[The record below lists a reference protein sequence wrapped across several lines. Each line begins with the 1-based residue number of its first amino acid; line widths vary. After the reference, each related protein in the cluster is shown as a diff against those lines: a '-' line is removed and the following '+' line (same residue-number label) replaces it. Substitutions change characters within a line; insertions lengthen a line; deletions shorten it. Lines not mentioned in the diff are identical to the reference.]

1 MSSNA
6 PAGEAVRPRLDTNT
20 NWALPRDQHPDDP
33 ESEELSPLSPG
44 REPAEYT
51 WGEQKEGHGP
61 GEGDARPAAAININ
75 IPSPLMSRTRES
87 MGSMS
92 SDMMEELRKIIKEEV
107 QAAQVVH
114 LKNSETG
121 TPIDAFR
128 FPPLS
133 NQNSVFTPAYPS
145 PPPSVVDTINSKISS
160 PRERSPEVT
169 GAKVNAAPH
178 LAPPPAYVPPSVS
191 EPEATPPISPQQ
203 RAVRFRNR
211 GPPVIHCQTRIEPEV
226 VSPTAPIPGR
236 VELSSVDKA
245 WGVLFDLEGYGTQR
259 LNSVLRGL
267 ANYMIAE
274 FSPPETLVVT
284 PEKML
289 CLYTKYKVEP
299 ERFQYEDIFR
309 SRSKDALERIEYL
322 YQDLDCQYHLVQS
335 TANPKFKP
343 NVPAL
348 TPTGF
353 AKWMVSNI
361 LAYPDPEARR
371 LHNIMSSLPINAD
384 GPLVDGKAERLP
396 KQLSRHLFPEHHD
409 KKTRSILDEAMLD
422 CLEDAAPPLPSI
434 PRSRPSPS
442 DNRPA
447 EANIHSRR
455 SFDDRKRPN
464 LMAQQRSRTYDRGTN
479 PQPARL
485 PRANSDAG
493 ASVPRHRDLSP
504 PPMGRHSG
512 AYNAEVEE
520 TGVPRTS
527 FPTLETKIS
536 AGNDHW
542 GFYLFRTTYDDNNL
556 WDRYVEYIRKR
567 ANESI
572 DEYDEGHEWHPH
584 FRLFVIE
591 GPDLR
596 GASIEHV
603 RTRFATWRDRPNVR
617 AHGVYSDIA
626 PSKYFDEYVLSRFP
640 LYADAECL
648 ESFRVYTQL
657 KNGSREQ
664 AEHKVLVKAMNVEGN
679 DSYVLKWKMDYW
691 RNPDYRWML
700 VSCEELVQ
708 YWDIMSSSWGGWHE
722 QYMKFNA
729 GEKRRPWEPLIQ
741 HDEL

>member
-1 MSSNA
+1 MTNNA

-128 FPPLS
+128 FPPIS
-133 NQNSVFTPAYPS
+133 NQNPVFTPAYPS

-169 GAKVNAAPH
+169 GAKVNPAPH

-191 EPEATPPISPQQ
+191 ESEATPPISPQQ

-211 GPPVIHCQTRIEPEV
+211 GPP
-226 VSPTAPIPGR
+226 
-236 VELSSVDKA
+236 
-245 WGVLFDLEGYGTQR
+245 
-259 LNSVLRGL
+259 
-267 ANYMIAE
+267 IAE

-289 CLYTKYKVEP
+289 CLYTKYKMEP

-335 TANPKFKP
+335 TANPKSKP

-348 TPTGF
+348 TPIGF

-371 LHNIMSSLPINAD
+371 LHTIMSSLPINAD

-512 AYNAEVEE
+512 GGSSQRRRSPPPVNRYSASLPAISQ
-520 TGVPRTS
+520 VPSSSSSHFSSSLSSDVRGG
-527 FPTLETKIS
+527 E
-536 AGNDHW
+536 GN
-542 GFYLFRTTYDDNNL
+542 Y
-556 WDRYVEYIRKR
+556 
-567 ANESI
+567 
-572 DEYDEGHEWHPH
+572 
-584 FRLFVIE
+584 
-591 GPDLR
+591 
-596 GASIEHV
+596 
-603 RTRFATWRDRPNVR
+603 
-617 AHGVYSDIA
+617 GVYSGRD
-626 PSKYFDEYVLSRFP
+626 KGDDRDESPRSPGLGRRSVGGDRGPTWEDMYSRSGRGS
-640 LYADAECL
+640 LDASSSR
-648 ESFRVYTQL
+648 SFR
-657 KNGSREQ
+657 
-664 AEHKVLVKAMNVEGN
+664 
-679 DSYVLKWKMDYW
+679 
-691 RNPDYRWML
+691 
-700 VSCEELVQ
+700 
-708 YWDIMSSSWGGWHE
+708 
-722 QYMKFNA
+722 
-729 GEKRRPWEPLIQ
+729 
-741 HDEL
+741 

>member
-1 MSSNA
+1 MTNNA

-121 TPIDAFR
+121 TPTDAFR
-128 FPPLS
+128 FPPIS
-133 NQNSVFTPAYPS
+133 NQNPVFTPAYPS

-169 GAKVNAAPH
+169 SAKVNPAPH

-211 GPPVIHCQTRIEPEV
+211 GPPVIHCQTRIEPEA

-267 ANYMIAE
+267 ASYMIAE

-289 CLYTKYKVEP
+289 CLYTKYKIEP
-299 ERFQYEDIFR
+299 ERFQYEADIFR

-335 TANPKFKP
+335 TTNPKSKP
-343 NVPAL
+343 NVPGL
-348 TPTGF
+348 TPIGF

-371 LHNIMSSLPINAD
+371 LHTIMSSLPINAD

-479 PQPARL
+479 PQSARL

-512 AYNAEVEE
+512 SGSSQRRRSPPPVN
-520 TGVPRTS
+520 
-527 FPTLETKIS
+527 
-536 AGNDHW
+536 
-542 GFYLFRTTYDDNNL
+542 RTTYDDNNL

-679 DSYVLKWKMDYW
+679 DSYVLKWKRDYW

-729 GEKRRPWEPLIQ
+729 GEKRKPWEPLIQ

>member
-1 MSSNA
+1 MTNNA

-128 FPPLS
+128 FPPIS
-133 NQNSVFTPAYPS
+133 NQNTVFTPAYPS

-169 GAKVNAAPH
+169 GAKVNPAPH

-211 GPPVIHCQTRIEPEV
+211 GPPVIHCQTRIEPEA

-267 ANYMIAE
+267 ASYMIAE

-289 CLYTKYKVEP
+289 CLYTKYKIEP

-335 TANPKFKP
+335 TANPKSKP

-348 TPTGF
+348 TPIGF

-371 LHNIMSSLPINAD
+371 LHTIMSSLPINAD

-512 AYNAEVEE
+512 SGSSQRRRSPPPVN
-520 TGVPRTS
+520 
-527 FPTLETKIS
+527 
-536 AGNDHW
+536 
-542 GFYLFRTTYDDNNL
+542 RTTYDDNNL

-664 AEHKVLVKAMNVEGN
+664 AEHKVLVKAMNVEGS
-679 DSYVLKWKMDYW
+679 DSYVLKWKRDYW

-729 GEKRRPWEPLIQ
+729 GEKRKPWEPLMQ

>member
-1 MSSNA
+1 MAGNA

-20 NWALPRDQHPDDP
+20 HWALPRDQHPDDP
-33 ESEELSPLSPG
+33 EFEELSPLSPG

-75 IPSPLMSRTRES
+75 IPSPLMSKTRES

-92 SDMMEELRKIIKEEV
+92 SDMIEELRKIIKEEV

-133 NQNSVFTPAYPS
+133 NQNPVFTPAYPS

-160 PRERSPEVT
+160 PRERSPEAT
-169 GAKVNAAPH
+169 GAKVNPAPH

-191 EPEATPPISPQQ
+191 EPDATPPISPQQ

-211 GPPVIHCQTRIEPEV
+211 GPPVIHCQTRIEPEA
-226 VSPTAPIPGR
+226 VSPTAPIPSR

-267 ANYMIAE
+267 AGYMIAE

-289 CLYTKYKVEP
+289 CLYTKYKIEP
-299 ERFQYEDIFR
+299 ERFQYEDIFC

-335 TANPKFKP
+335 TANPNPKP

-348 TPTGF
+348 TPIGF

-371 LHNIMSSLPINAD
+371 LHTIMSSLPINAD
-384 GPLVDGKAERLP
+384 GALVDGKAERLP

-442 DNRPA
+442 DNRPV

-455 SFDDRKRPN
+455 MFDDRKRPN

-479 PQPARL
+479 PQLARL

-512 AYNAEVEE
+512 SGSSQRRRSPPPVNRYSASLPAISQ
-520 TGVPRTS
+520 VPSSSSSHFSSSLSSDVRGG
-527 FPTLETKIS
+527 E
-536 AGNDHW
+536 GN
-542 GFYLFRTTYDDNNL
+542 Y
-556 WDRYVEYIRKR
+556 
-567 ANESI
+567 
-572 DEYDEGHEWHPH
+572 
-584 FRLFVIE
+584 
-591 GPDLR
+591 
-596 GASIEHV
+596 
-603 RTRFATWRDRPNVR
+603 
-617 AHGVYSDIA
+617 GVYSGRD
-626 PSKYFDEYVLSRFP
+626 KGDDRDESPRSPGLGRRSVGGDRGPTWEDMYSRSGRGS
-640 LYADAECL
+640 LDASSSR
-648 ESFRVYTQL
+648 SFR
-657 KNGSREQ
+657 
-664 AEHKVLVKAMNVEGN
+664 
-679 DSYVLKWKMDYW
+679 
-691 RNPDYRWML
+691 
-700 VSCEELVQ
+700 
-708 YWDIMSSSWGGWHE
+708 
-722 QYMKFNA
+722 
-729 GEKRRPWEPLIQ
+729 
-741 HDEL
+741 